1 MSPQLE
7 CKFIKPSS
15 AQICWLTFVS
25 RNLVNANHVI
35 FISSMF
41 ANTTDEQNQ
50 AITQSIGR
58 AKRFGQRKTVH
69 VYTFLALHTIDIE
82 ILQNWKEK
90 RLVQTEGE
98 KWELKTKAE
107 MSRKERKQ
115 DWGPIFTKKK
125 KDPIK
130 GKGDSEE
137 EPPAPNTMMNNPEEE
152 QGNELDITMD
162 DARELVE
169 SDVEMEEEL

>member
-1 MSPQLE
+1 
-7 CKFIKPSS
+7 
-15 AQICWLTFVS
+15 
-25 RNLVNANHVI
+25 
-35 FISSMF
+35 MF

-90 RLVQTEGE
+90 RLVQTEGG

-115 DWGPIFTKKK
+115 DWGPIFTKKR
-125 KDPIK
+125 KDIVK

-137 EPPAPNTMMNNPEEE
+137 DTRAPNAKMNNPEEE
-152 QGNELDITMD
+152 HGNELDVAMD
-162 DARELVE
+162 EAGELIE
-169 SDVEMEEEL
+169 LDVEMEEEEL